1 MFAYD
6 YIEIFEADDF
16 YLPAGI
22 YVTVH
27 GLGFVNLTA
36 DLHFAHRGQAR
47 NGHSRISD
55 TDTLLH
61 RFGHHRGIDLLFQR
75 ETAPGFGSQRN
86 DSRHERKDENH
97 GDDDSARQR
106 TIIPESDINGTAVAD
121 QRENRPDRYARQQD
135 ELRHQ
140 KQ

>member
-6 YIEIFEADDF
+6 YIEIFKSDDF
-16 YLPAGI
+16 DLPAGI
-22 YVTVH
+22 YITVH

-36 DLHFAHRGQAR
+36 DLHLSHRSQPR

-61 RFGHHRGIDLLFQR
+61 RFGHHRGIDFLFQG
-75 ETAPGFGSQRN
+75 ETAPGFGPQRN
-86 DSRHERKDENH
+86 DGRRERKDQND

-106 TIIPESDINGTAVAD
+106 TVIPEGDINGASIAD
-121 QRENRPDRYARQQD
+121 QRENRPDRYARHQD
-135 ELRHQ
+135 KFRHQ

>member
-1 MFAYD
+1 MIPISIFYLFNVFAYD

-16 YLPAGI
+16 YLPTGI
-22 YVTVH
+22 YITVH

-61 RFGHHRGIDLLFQR
+61 RFGPPEDRNPGKRYKWHRR
-75 ETAPGFGSQRN
+75 S
-86 DSRHERKDENH
+86 
-97 GDDDSARQR
+97 
-106 TIIPESDINGTAVAD
+106 
-121 QRENRPDRYARQQD
+121 
-135 ELRHQ
+135 
-140 KQ
+140 